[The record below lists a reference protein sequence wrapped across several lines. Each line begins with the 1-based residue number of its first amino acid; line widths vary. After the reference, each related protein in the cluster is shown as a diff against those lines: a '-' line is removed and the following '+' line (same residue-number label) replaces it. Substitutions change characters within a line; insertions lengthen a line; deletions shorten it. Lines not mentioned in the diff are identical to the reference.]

1 MRETTR
7 REGSIVGTRVGTR
20 PKPGRLVL
28 GLVLIT
34 AILLAAG
41 FALGATRNADLKG
54 ANRVPGV
61 KPFSRDV
68 GSGSMALHALT
79 SCLGAYGPMP
89 SYYRLVTISGAGF
102 KFVYDTTEAY
112 EPLRDLFPVDV
123 LQTASVALGFTGA
136 HWETGKSIKAMELVI
151 KREVD
156 AGHPLITSN
165 LINDTYHGF
174 AVVAGYDFATGVLL
188 LQGVLGDT
196 SYTSVPIPASWSGPT
211 ASPSGWA
218 TNPVFVIGEPPAP
231 SEQRLDLD
239 KTMVETGI
247 AMLKGGTLAYGTHPG
262 EAAYLGSPGPHKA
275 TYGIPA
281 YRLLAADVGNGAL
294 ILSRPEGDSLNF
306 ALIWRLDSQLGQLEH
321 DRRNAAVGLDYLTSR
336 VAGGKSVAVD
346 ALRDN
351 VEKTAAD
358 AKEAA
363 TIFWDLIPFTVNTV
377 DGIANYVG
385 GSRSIVF
392 SFAGRDALFNVLKDK
407 GFQVFKTPR
416 GPALVA
422 DSPWKRLQARIVVK
436 SLESR
441 EKVTL
446 HMMEEIVSY
455 IGADLGVPAPEPKA
469 ARRRNK

>member
-1 MRETTR
+1 
-7 REGSIVGTRVGTR
+7 VGTR
-20 PKPGRLVL
+20 PKPGRPVR
-28 GLVLIT
+28 GLVLML

-54 ANRVPGV
+54 ANRIPGI

-68 GSGSMALHALT
+68 GSSSMALNALS
-79 SCLGAYGPMP
+79 SCLGAYGPTP
-89 SYYRLVTISGAGF
+89 SYYRLVTMSGAGF

-112 EPLRDLFPVDV
+112 EPLRDLLPVDV
-123 LQTASVALGFTGA
+123 LQTASAALGFTGA
-136 HWETGKSIKAMELVI
+136 HWELGKPIKAVELVI
-151 KREVD
+151 KHEVD
-156 AGHPLITSN
+156 AGHPLIAPN
-165 LINDTYHGF
+165 LVDDTYHGF

-188 LQGVLGDT
+188 LQGAMGDT
-196 SYTSVPIPASWSGPT
+196 SYTTVPIPASWSGPT

-218 TNPVFVIGEPPAP
+218 TNPVFVIGEPPSP
-231 SEQRLDLD
+231 TEQRLDLD
-239 KTMVETGI
+239 KTMIETGI

-275 TYGIPA
+275 IYGIPA
-281 YRLLAADVGNGAL
+281 YRLLAADVGSSQL

-321 DRRNAAVGLDYLTSR
+321 DRHNAVVGLDYLTSR
-336 VAGGKSVAVD
+336 VTGGKSVAVD
-346 ALRDN
+346 ALRSN

-358 AKEAA
+358 AKQAA
-363 TIFWDLIPFTVNTV
+363 TIFWDLIPYQMSTV
-377 DGIANYVG
+377 DGVANYVQ
-385 GSRSIVF
+385 SSKSIVF
-392 SFAGRDALFNVLKDK
+392 SFAGRDVLLQALKDK

-416 GPALVA
+416 GPVLVA
-422 DSPWKRLQARIVVK
+422 DSPEKRLQARIVVK

-441 EKVTL
+441 EKATL